1 MLISDVIFQAELAT
15 TPQERGKGLSGRE
28 SLLPKTGMLFTFE
41 SGVVSRF
48 WMIDMLFPLDFVW
61 ISSECVV
68 VDITAAVP
76 APRVGTPPS
85 ELELY
90 TSALPASYTFEIN
103 AGEAATHGIT
113 VGAPVRFFGV
123 PSEIGSGC
131 Q

>member
-1 MLISDVIFQAELAT
+1 MLIGDVTFQAELAT

-28 SLLPKTGMLFTFE
+28 ILLPKTGMLFIFE
-41 SGVVSRF
+41 SGVASYF
-48 WMIDMLFPLDFVW
+48 WMIDMRFPLDFLW

-68 VDITAAVP
+68 VDITADVP
-76 APRVGTPPS
+76 APEEGAPSS

-103 AGEAATHGIT
+103 AGEAATYRLT

-123 PSEIGSGC
+123 PSEIGAGC